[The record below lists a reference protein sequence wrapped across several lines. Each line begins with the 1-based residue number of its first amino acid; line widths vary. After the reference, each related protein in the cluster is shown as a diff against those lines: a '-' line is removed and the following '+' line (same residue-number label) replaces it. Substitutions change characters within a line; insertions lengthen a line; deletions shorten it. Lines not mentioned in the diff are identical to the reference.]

1 MSFMPPIRSAA
12 RAVLAALCLLGAI
25 RADAADPA
33 GLTVLIS
40 VDMEGVAGVV
50 SWDQTG
56 PEGFEYERFRGFMTT
71 EALAAVEGARAA
83 GATEIRVADAHGNG
97 ENLLIEKF
105 PDDVRLIRSWPR
117 PLSMVEGVDETV
129 DAVVYIGYHAGA
141 NNPRGVLAHTMNG
154 RSLTRLSLNG
164 KAQSEG
170 SWNAAIA
177 GHFGVPVVMISG
189 DDAAIAEVRGVI
201 GDIEAAEVKR
211 AINTRAANS
220 LTPQAAATL
229 IRERTQRAIEQRAK
243 YTALQLRGPVE
254 VELSFTNRRHADLLA
269 MLPMFERSDA
279 HSVRFRAKDMPEASR
294 VVEFIGEYDQD
305 FGG

>member
-1 MSFMPPIRSAA
+1 MPALPTIRSAA
-12 RAVLAALCLLGAI
+12 RALVTVLCLLGAF
-25 RADAADPA
+25 RAVALDPA

-50 SWDQTG
+50 SRDQTG
-56 PEGFEYERFRGFMTT
+56 PEGFEYERFRGFMTA

-97 ENLLIEKF
+97 ESLLIEKF
-105 PDDVRLIRSWPR
+105 PDDVRLVRSWPR

-129 DAVVYIGYHAGA
+129 DAVVFIGYHAGA
-141 NNPRGVLAHTMNG
+141 SNPRGVLAHTISG
-154 RSLTRLSLNG
+154 RSLSRLALNG
-164 KAQSEG
+164 RPQSEG

-201 GDIEAAEVKR
+201 GNIEAAEVKR
-211 AINTRAANS
+211 AISTRAANS
-220 LTPQAAATL
+220 LTPQAAAAL
-229 IRERTQRAIEQRAK
+229 IRERTQRAIEQHAK
-243 YTALQLRGPVE
+243 YPPLRLRGPVE
-254 VELSFTNRRHADLLA
+254 VELSFSNRRHAELLA

-279 HSVRFRAKDMPEASR
+279 HSVRFRARDMLEASR
-294 VVEFIGEYDQD
+294 VVESILEYDQD
-305 FGG
+305 FGD